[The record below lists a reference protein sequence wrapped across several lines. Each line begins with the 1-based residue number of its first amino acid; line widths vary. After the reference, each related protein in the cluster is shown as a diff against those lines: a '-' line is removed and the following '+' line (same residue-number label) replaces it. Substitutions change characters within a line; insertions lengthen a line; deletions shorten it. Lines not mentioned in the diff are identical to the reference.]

1 MSNTVD
7 VIDPATFRVV
17 ANFPVQKLPQHVVPS
32 WDMRTLYVANDHGNS
47 LTPIDARTGRVGAPI
62 PVDDPY
68 NLYFTPDGTRAIVV
82 AEQFRRL
89 DFRDPQTWRL
99 IRSVDIGHAGPNH
112 LDFTADGKA
121 LLISCEFSGW
131 VVRVDVDS
139 MRVTGEVHV
148 GGAPQDMKL
157 SADGTVMY
165 NANMTR
171 GGVVL
176 IDPVAMSEVG
186 FVSTGFDAHGL
197 YPSRDGRSLYVSNR
211 RSRTVSVVDFATR
224 TVTATWAA
232 GNTPD
237 MGGVT
242 ADGTQLWLAGRYT
255 DDVVVIDTRTGKVAA
270 RIPVGRG
277 PHGLCVFPQPGRYS
291 MGHTGNYR

>member
-1 MSNTVD
+1 
-7 VIDPATFRVV
+7 
-17 ANFPVQKLPQHVVPS
+17 
-32 WDMRTLYVANDHGNS
+32 
-47 LTPIDARTGRVGAPI
+47 
-62 PVDDPY
+62 
-68 NLYFTPDGTRAIVV
+68 
-82 AEQFRRL
+82 
-89 DFRDPQTWRL
+89 
-99 IRSVDIGHAGPNH
+99 
-112 LDFTADGKA
+112 
-121 LLISCEFSGW
+121 
-131 VVRVDVDS
+131 
-139 MRVTGEVHV
+139 
-148 GGAPQDMKL
+148 
-157 SADGTVMY
+157 
-165 NANMTR
+165 
-171 GGVVL
+171 VL